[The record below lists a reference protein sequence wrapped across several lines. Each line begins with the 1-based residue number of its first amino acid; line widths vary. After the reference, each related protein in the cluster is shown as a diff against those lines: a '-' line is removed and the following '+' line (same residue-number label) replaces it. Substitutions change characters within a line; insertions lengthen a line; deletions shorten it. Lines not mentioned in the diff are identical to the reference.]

1 MSGITSLM
9 NTGRS
14 ALMANQGAIN
24 VVGNN
29 ISHVNTEGYS
39 RQIARFNDVYVQ
51 TFNAGQLGLGVE
63 VDIER
68 CFSRFVEN
76 AYLDKFSE
84 YSRWNEEY
92 GVLQSVESLF
102 NEANTDGISSAL
114 GVFFQ
119 DWNDL
124 VQLPDDTAAREA
136 LLEDAQSLISLINNA
151 QVSLDTL
158 QAEMDAYID
167 DAVGE
172 VNRLLK
178 QIQAVSKQI
187 SELEP
192 ADISNVNALKDER
205 DLLVRQLAEY
215 IEVDVHEDVD
225 KDFRI
230 TTVDGL
236 PLMDLNTLYSLEV
249 RGPRIE
255 NNLKPDSAYTGT
267 IEVSGR
273 EGHEYLFEVLE
284 APVDVNTP
292 GKMRV
297 SVDGGRTWLREAD
310 GTEMLVDIP
319 ADYGDPAHPIRVKD
333 MELVFTADPTRL
345 AVGDRFEVV
354 PKEGLYWVSPTRDAL
369 NITPQVLSNDKDN
382 GERLTEGKL
391 AAYYTVRDHHI
402 ARYEDKLNAFA
413 ESLIWEVNNIH
424 AQGSGMEAMTHTIG
438 TYEIPGD
445 RRHLPLGDGGCGLP
459 FSDRLTEGNIT
470 FQLYDEATGQP
481 AGVMWELDF
490 DTGTDGIQN
499 FVPADHKLEDVVE
512 ALNEAYKTAYEAAV
526 QAGDITG
533 TLPPDYEFATIV
545 DNRLQLTTVPGTSF
559 AVGNDTSG
567 LMAALGV
574 NTFFTGSNAGD
585 IGLNAAVV
593 QNPESINTGKINA
606 NSAVN
611 PGDNAV
617 ALDMVRLATKTVDFS
632 TTWSHA
638 HQTLGDY
645 YGTLVG
651 LVGSEIRT
659 VATNADYTEALA
671 NDLEEKTQAI
681 SGVNLDEEM
690 TLLIKFQH
698 SYTAAA
704 KLITTADEM
713 LQTLLSLK
721 Q

>member
-1 MSGITSLM
+1 MGGITSLM

-39 RQIARFNDVYVQ
+39 RQVARFNDIYVQ

-68 CFSRFVEN
+68 CFNRFVEN

-119 DWNDL
+119 DWNNL

-136 LLEDAQSLISLINNA
+136 LLEDAQSLITLINHA
-151 QVSLDTL
+151 QTSLDTL
-158 QAEMDAYID
+158 QEEMNAYIA

-172 VNRLLK
+172 VNRLLQ
-178 QIQAVSKQI
+178 QIQGVSRQI
-187 SELEP
+187 AEMEP

-225 KDFRI
+225 NDFRL
-230 TTVDGL
+230 TTVDGM
-236 PLMDLNTLYSLEV
+236 PLMDLMELYSLEV

-255 NNLKPDSAYTGT
+255 NNLKPDSAYGGT
-267 IEVSGR
+267 IEVSGND
-273 EGHEYLFEVLE
+273 GHEYVFEVLK
-284 APVDVNTP
+284 APIDANNP
-292 GKMRV
+292 GEMRV
-297 SVDGGRTWLREAD
+297 SVDGGRTWLRNAD
-310 GTEMLVDIP
+310 GTEMRVDIP

-333 MELVFTADPTRL
+333 MELVFTANPANL

-369 NITPQVLSNDKDN
+369 NITPQVLANDKDN
-382 GERLTEGKL
+382 SERLTEGKL

-413 ESLIWEVNNIH
+413 ETLIWEVNNIH

-438 TYEIPGD
+438 SYEIPID

-459 FSDRLTEGNIT
+459 FSDRLTEGNVT
-470 FQLYDEATGQP
+470 FQLYDEVTGQP
-481 AGVMWELDF
+481 AGGMWELDF
-490 DTGTDGIQN
+490 KEDDSNDLTSQGIQN
-499 FVPADHKLEDVVE
+499 FNPDEHKLEDVRE
-512 ALNEAYKTAYEAAV
+512 ALNRAYNKAAK
-526 QAGDITG
+526 ANGITS
-533 TLPPDYEFATIV
+533 THEFATIV
-545 DNRLQLTTVPGTSF
+545 DNRLQLTAGPEFSF

-567 LMAALGV
+567 LMAALGL
-574 NTFFTGSNAGD
+574 NTFFTGGNAGD
-585 IGLNAAVV
+585 MGLNAAVV
-593 QNPESINTGKINA
+593 QNSDFINAGKINA

-617 ALDMVRLATKTVDFS
+617 ALDMVKLATKTVDFS

-638 HQTLGDY
+638 HQTLGNY

-651 LVGSEIRT
+651 LVGSEVRT

-671 NDLEEKTQAI
+671 NDLQEKTQAI